1 MRFSHL
7 KFLIKFA
14 FKNILRNKT
23 RSFLIGFSVA
33 ISVTLAVWVM
43 SIFDGMNKQMVE
55 AVIQCNVGNFQIQE
69 ENFSHKND
77 PNTPL
82 TDSENFYQTLKNTRG
97 ILGVSREMVLEGFIN
112 APEGSQ
118 SVNLLG
124 VTPSE
129 IDSVIPLKK
138 NIIEGK
144 FLDDAGTDENQA
156 QVLIGESLRKKL
168 NFHLGDKLVF
178 NYQDIGGN
186 LRSELM
192 PIAGIYKL
200 NGKPFEKSTIYV
212 HSQKIRRLMAVEGT
226 AALTGVHRYIIR
238 SERNMDQEDIEKI
251 KPAGTVVKN
260 WRDINPEMGIVM
272 EFNTGL
278 VDFFLIIVGICI
290 SVTILTPISMVWQE
304 RVKELETMHII
315 GLTRARLW
323 KLGLFESAIMSFC
336 SMMVAV
342 ILISIMFYVENR
354 TGVDMTHM
362 RHNTGEVERAGIILP
377 QVIYPIVTLKQV
389 IVSIGF
395 VCGAVF
401 LSYILAIKN
410 AVKQIRYF

>member
-1 MRFSHL
+1 MLLSHL
-7 KFLIKFA
+7 KFLLKFA
-14 FKNILRNKT
+14 LRNILRNKT

-69 ENFSHKND
+69 SNFSTKND
-77 PNTPL
+77 PNSPMK
-82 TDSENFYQTLKNTRG
+82 DQPDFYQTLRDSKHVVG
-97 ILGVSREMVLEGFIN
+97 ISRELVLEGFIN
-112 APEGSQ
+112 TPQGSQ

-138 NIIEGK
+138 NVVEGQY
-144 FLDDAGTDENQA
+144 LDDTNTEENQA
-156 QVLIGESLRKKL
+156 QVIIGEALKKKL
-168 NFHLGDKLVF
+168 SFRLGDKIVF
-178 NYQDIGGN
+178 NYQDIAGN
-186 LRSELM
+186 LRSELL
-192 PIAGIYKL
+192 PIVGIYKL
-200 NGKPFEKSTIYV
+200 NGKPFEKTTIYV
-212 HSQKIRRLMAVEGT
+212 RSQKVRQIMTPEGNT
-226 AALTGVHRYIIR
+226 PLNGIHRYVIKT
-238 SERNMDQEDIEKI
+238 DKDIDGDFLDKI
-251 KPAGTVVKN
+251 KPENTILKN

-315 GLTRARLW
+315 GLTRKRLW
-323 KLGLFESAIMSFC
+323 KLGLFEASIMSIG
-336 SMMVAV
+336 SLLVAA
-342 ILISIMFYVENR
+342 ILISIMLYIESRSGIN
-354 TGVDMTHM
+354 MSHM
-362 RHNTGEVERAGIILP
+362 RHNSGDVERAGIILP
-377 QVIYPIVTLKQV
+377 QIIFPIVTIKQI

-395 VCGAVF
+395 VTGAVF
-401 LSYILAIKN
+401 LSYVLAIKN